1 MEKLWCTSAEL
12 WRQIH
17 QLALHHNTAHLQ
29 LMNLALMLSA
39 HFQFKFQYL
48 YLYCML
54 IFSSFTSNSSIL
66 HTHLQSKDAH
76 WLKRHWLKLLI
87 MKINKNWLYLV
98 VIHPVICKHLCAHFH
113 VLPVYVYIYLYT
125 RRTCIYICVY
135 THIIYTPIY
144 AYLWLCMC
152 TRTYTRQKSFTN
164 MQRYLAIQI
173 KGATH

>member
-29 LMNLALMLSA
+29 LMDLALMLSA

-113 VLPVYVYIYLYT
+113 VLPVYVYIYICTHVEPVYT
-125 RRTCIYICVY
+125 FVY
-135 THIIYTPIY
+135 THISYTHLY
-144 AYLWLCMC
+144 MHTYDCVCVLAH
-152 TRTYTRQKSFTN
+152 TRDKNHSQICS
-164 MQRYLAIQI
+164 AI
-173 KGATH
+173 